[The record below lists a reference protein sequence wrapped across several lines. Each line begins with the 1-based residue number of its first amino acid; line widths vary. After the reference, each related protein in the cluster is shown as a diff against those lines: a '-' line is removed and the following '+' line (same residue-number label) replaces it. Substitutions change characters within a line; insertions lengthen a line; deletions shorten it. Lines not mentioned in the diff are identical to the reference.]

1 MVLRM
6 PDKYTDPS
14 ANTQQFRAFVQ
25 QTEAE
30 PETTRPLGLI
40 VAGVAAVA
48 VLLAL
53 AIWLLT
59 S

>member
-1 MVLRM
+1 M